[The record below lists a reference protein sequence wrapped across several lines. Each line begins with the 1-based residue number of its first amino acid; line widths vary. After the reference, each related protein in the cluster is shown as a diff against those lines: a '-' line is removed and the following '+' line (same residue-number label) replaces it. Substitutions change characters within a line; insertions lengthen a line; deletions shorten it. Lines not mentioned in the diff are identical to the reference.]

1 MKPTP
6 AQELF
11 DINTAVG
18 HWPFRKVPH
27 GTVRELNE
35 LLEAAGIAGAA
46 TANTHG
52 LFYKNCHDANLELA
66 EWLASHDGILVGVAT
81 LNPLYAAW
89 ERDLLVCHEEL
100 DMVALR
106 LAPQYHD
113 YELGCPQAVALAAAA
128 AELKMPLLVP
138 HRVVDVRQR
147 HWFDAERTV
156 GPEEIGALCTAVPQA
171 IVVITEAAFGPTH
184 LLDDQGEW
192 RYPGLYVESSR
203 TNIGAFPEA
212 VAAERVIFGTGAPF
226 KHVEPALLKLQTAQ
240 VEEASRR
247 RIAVTNALD
256 LLARE
261 PAAGDEGAR

>member
-1 MKPTP
+1 MMPTP

-27 GTVRELNE
+27 GTARELSE

-46 TANTHG
+46 AANIHG

-89 ERDLLVCHEEL
+89 ERDLQVCREEL
-100 DMVALR
+100 GMVALR

-128 AELKMPLLVP
+128 TELKMPILVP

-147 HWFDAERTV
+147 HWFDTERTV
-156 GPEEIGALCTAVPQA
+156 GLEEIGALCTAVPQA
-171 IVVITEAAFGPTH
+171 VVVVTEAAFGPAD
-184 LLDDQGEW
+184 LLDDHGEW
-192 RYPGLYVESSR
+192 RHPGLFLESSR
-203 TNIGAFPEA
+203 ADIGAFPEA
-212 VAAERVIFGTGAPF
+212 VAARRVIFGTGAPF
-226 KHVEPALLKLQTAQ
+226 KHVEPALLKLETAP
-240 VEEASRR
+240 VEDASRR
-247 RIAVTNALD
+247 RIAAANALD
-256 LLARE
+256 LLHSLSRDKE
-261 PAAGDEGAR
+261 ITP